1 MSRSSGSRAEWLAAA
16 IEHDILDGCRQADD
30 RLGLRT
36 ELIERYGVS
45 QSVMNEGLQLLRERG
60 LVVVKRGAAGG
71 IYVGDLPPQLRVGTV
86 DVWFS
91 GTADA
96 RELFAARRSLEGLL
110 CETAFHRATPEDV
123 QMMAWALDELHGARN
138 DARGLFT
145 AIVRFHTSIA
155 RAARIP
161 YVSDLYA
168 SIAALLVNSVVRASF
183 IPNHEESVNQSMVT
197 HGRILEAIRLHDS
210 EALQRAVRIHD
221 EQEQR
226 ETHEAS
232 PLGVDANAAG
242 A

>member
-16 IEHDILDGCRQADD
+16 IEHDILDGRRQPDD

-36 ELIERYGVS
+36 DLIDRYGVS

-71 IYVGDLPPQLRVGTV
+71 IYVGDIPPQLRVGTV

-91 GTADA
+91 GGVNAG
-96 RELFAARRSLEGLL
+96 ELFAARRSLEGLL

-123 QMMAWALDELHGARN
+123 QMMAWALDELHGSRHDPRA
-138 DARGLFT
+138 LFA

-168 SIAALLVNSVVRASF
+168 SIAALLVNSVVRAVF
-183 IPNHEESVNQSMVT
+183 IPHHEDPVNQSVVT
-197 HGRILEAIRLHDS
+197 HGRILEAIRSKDAD
-210 EALQRAVRIHD
+210 ALQRAVRVHD

-226 ETHEAS
+226 ETYLPAAEND
-232 PLGVDANAAG
+232 DATG
-242 A
+242 S